1 MSVIRLI
8 PSTYAVSSTNYL
20 SVSNSSN
27 MYTNT
32 DSTNYATITN
42 TNASTS
48 SRYLYLRGFNFS
60 SIPSDAII
68 NSFTIKIKGYESGL
82 STSTSYAPRLA
93 NGTSALSNT
102 TASQNFSTSTKTITI
117 PTGSLT
123 WQQIVNYGSNFTIMV
138 YVRRSNK
145 NTTGYLY
152 CYGAEIE
159 VDYTIPVYH
168 SVTVTGDSSAV
179 TPTGTESVLEGESYL
194 VKCYYDERPTVTDNN
209 VDVSSQLTQQQDSPE
224 SYTVTNVTTTYGFE
238 LNGSGYYESNNQG
251 HSSSCALARIS
262 FSLPVRANIVFT
274 VINYAESTYDFGLL
288 SEVDEQLNTNAS
300 ADSSN
305 VYWSG
310 KNNNSSSPQTVTYS
324 NVSAG
329 THTIDAKYFK
339 DQYTDS
345 NNDSLQFK
353 VTITLLEPET
363 YQTYWL
369 YTVSNITADH
379 TIVVTA
385 PAQNTL
391 YIKLN
396 GTWTAATAVYKKVS
410 GSWVQQTDLTN
421 VFDSGTNYKYN

>member
-1 MSVIRLI
+1 M
-8 PSTYAVSSTNYL
+8 A
-20 SVSNSSN
+20 
-27 MYTNT
+27 
-32 DSTNYATITN
+32 
-42 TNASTS
+42 
-48 SRYLYLRGFNFS
+48 
-60 SIPSDAII
+60 
-68 NSFTIKIKGYESGL
+68 
-82 STSTSYAPRLA
+82 
-93 NGTSALSNT
+93 
-102 TASQNFSTSTKTITI
+102 
-117 PTGSLT
+117 
-123 WQQIVNYGSNFTIMV
+123 

-194 VKCYYDERPTVTDNN
+194 VKCYYDERPTVMDNN

-224 SYTVTNVTTTYGFE
+224 SYTVTNVTTTYGFA

-353 VTITLLEPET
+353 VTITLLEPAT

-421 VFDSGTNYKYN
+421 VFDSGTNYKYIE

>member
-1 MSVIRLI
+1 MATIRLV

-68 NSFTIKIKGYESGL
+68 NSFTVKIKGYESGL

-145 NTTGYLY
+145 NTTGYFY

-159 VDYTIPVYH
+159 VNYTVPVYH

-224 SYTVTNVTTTYGFE
+224 SYTVTNVTTTYGFA

-324 NVSAG
+324 NISAG

-353 VTITLLEPET
+353 VTITLLEPVT

-421 VFDSGTNYKYN
+421 VFNSGTNYKY